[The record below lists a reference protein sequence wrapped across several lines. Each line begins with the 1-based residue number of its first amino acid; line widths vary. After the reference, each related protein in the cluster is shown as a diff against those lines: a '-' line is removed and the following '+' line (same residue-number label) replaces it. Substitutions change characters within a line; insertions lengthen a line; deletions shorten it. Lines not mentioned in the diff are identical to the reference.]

1 LSTSAG
7 SEPRDA
13 MTTNKPIPAGLT
25 SLADFRPSAAPEQ
38 MEPAPV
44 RAIAEAHGFVERNPV
59 TPRKRRKGVDEPT
72 HSFTARVTVRS
83 ANAFIEW
90 CEQERMSYREGFDRL
105 VGLIDRARQ

>member
-1 LSTSAG
+1 
-7 SEPRDA
+7 
-13 MTTNKPIPAGLT
+13 MTTTKPIPAGLT
-25 SLADFRPSAAPEQ
+25 SLAEFRPSGTPEQ
-38 MEPAPV
+38 IAPAPV

-90 CEQERMSYREGFDRL
+90 CERERMSYREGFDRL
-105 VGLIDRARQ
+105 VALINRT